1 MLPVRVS
8 SILPFSLPPDKI
20 AEKSKKRVKVR
31 VGKRR
36 FDGWKK
42 GERRRARRMGKW
54 RERVFLG
61 PGEDSTSIRIRIKK
75 EEEQYIL
82 IEADGHLQ
90 RIRYIETVLKSG

>member
-1 MLPVRVS
+1 
-8 SILPFSLPPDKI
+8 
-20 AEKSKKRVKVR
+20 
-31 VGKRR
+31 
-36 FDGWKK
+36 
-42 GERRRARRMGKW
+42 MGKW

-90 RIRYIETVLKSG
+90 RIRYVETVLKSG